1 MTFPKYVSIILL
13 TSTLLLLDGCAALE
27 DLSNSIQKPQLSV
40 ENVRVSD
47 FNFEEIELTYDIK
60 VDNPNALSVQML
72 AYDYN
77 LDINESS
84 LISGDQKKEL
94 AIEASGASTFEVPMQ
109 LNFAEVYRSVQS
121 LKDSDVA
128 SYSFLSNLTFDLPV
142 LGQTK
147 VPVSK
152 NGSIPLLKTPK
163 ISLEDFEVTG
173 LSFSSA
179 DINLQLQFDNPNSF
193 GIDVN
198 ALNYDLMINGDQWA
212 DGTALKGT
220 TIKEKGVTM
229 LNIPL
234 SLNISEMGISAYRLL
249 TGGET
254 FEYQIKGDFDLNARH
269 ELLGQTTFDFLRS
282 GKLSLPSN

>member
-94 AIEASGASTFEVPMQ
+94 AIEASGSSTFKVPMQ
-109 LNFAEVYRSVQS
+109 LNFAEVYRSIQS
-121 LKDSDVA
+121 LKDSDEA

-173 LSFSSA
+173 LSFSNA

-282 GKLSLPSN
+282 GKLSLSSN

>member
-1 MTFPKYVSIILL
+1 MTFPKYISVILL
-13 TSTLLLLDGCAALE
+13 TCAFFLLDGCAALE

-47 FNFEEIELTYDIK
+47 FNFEEMELTYDIK

-77 LDINESS
+77 LDINEST
-84 LISGDQKKEL
+84 LVTGNQKKEL
-94 AIEASGASTFEVPMQ
+94 AIEASGASTFQVPMR
-109 LNFAEVYRSVQS
+109 LNFADVYQSIQS
-121 LKDSDVA
+121 LRDSDEVT
-128 SYSFLSNLTFDLPV
+128 YNFLSNLTFDLPA

-152 NGSIPLLKTPK
+152 KGQIPLLKTPK
-163 ISLEDFEVTG
+163 ISLEDFEVTDVN
-173 LSFSSA
+173 FSSA
-179 DINLQLQFDNPNSF
+179 NINLQLSFDNPNSF

-220 TIKEKGVTM
+220 TIKEKGITM
-229 LNIPL
+229 LNIPI

-249 TGGET
+249 TGGGT
-254 FEYQIKGDFDLNARH
+254 FNYQIKGDFDLNARH

-282 GKLSLPSN
+282 GNLSLSSN

>member
-1 MTFPKYVSIILL
+1 MTLPKFVSVIPLACA
-13 TSTLLLLDGCAALE
+13 LLLLDGCTALE

-47 FNFEEIELTYDIK
+47 FNFEEMELTYDIK
-60 VDNPNALSVQML
+60 IDNPNALSVQML

-77 LDINESS
+77 LDINENS
-84 LISGDQKKEL
+84 LVSGNQKKEL
-94 AIEASGASTFEVPMQ
+94 AIEASGASTFQVPMR
-109 LNFAEVYRSVQS
+109 LNFVDLYRDVQS
-121 LKDSDVA
+121 LRDSDKA

-152 NGSIPLLKTPK
+152 KGNIPLLKTPK
-163 ISLEDFEVTG
+163 INLENFEVTR
-173 LSFSSA
+173 LNFSRA
-179 DINLQLQFDNPNSF
+179 DINLKLRFDNPNSF
-193 GIDVN
+193 EMDVN
-198 ALNYDLMINGDQWA
+198 ALNYDLMINGDRWV

-220 TIKEKGVTM
+220 TIKKKGITM
-229 LNIPL
+229 LNIPI
-234 SLNISEMGISAYRLL
+234 SLNISEMGTSAYRLL

-254 FEYQIKGDFDLNARH
+254 FDYQIQGDFDLNARH
-269 ELLGQTTFDFLRS
+269 ELLGHTTFDFLRS